1 LAESPRKLAK
11 TVMGRLAES
20 FAYIATQA
28 GSEDL
33 RQKLL
38 LVAERLGGL
47 RAVPPQLGCLY
58 LQIVEAVEG
67 GDETTCERLS
77 AELLDLLSRPWKLEV
92 ARYGRDELGRFFQA
106 FNDVL
111 FDESYGPQPMA
122 EPPESEWRQAKAN
135 FERGLQLVRGAAPKI
150 HAEIEAFWSRIY
162 LGVSNPDSDRA
173 KFGGVTSLVLWGGT
187 FANAAHYDSEIKAA
201 EFLVHEVTHAL
212 LFAAACDE
220 PLVLNPPDQFF
231 SSPLRRDGRPM
242 DGIFHATLV
251 CARVAEF
258 YSALRGS
265 DAVPQVD
272 DETLVRFRQAN
283 AERFQRG
290 CATIEEF
297 GQISPLGRDL
307 FEQAKARIQVLQNEG

>member
-1 LAESPRKLAK
+1 
-11 TVMGRLAES
+11 MGRLAES
-20 FAYIATQA
+20 FDYLATES

-33 RQKLL
+33 RRELL
-38 LVAERLGGL
+38 LVAERLPGL

-58 LQIVEAVEG
+58 LQIVAAVEE
-67 GDETTCERLS
+67 GDEPEGGRLA

-92 ARYGRDELGRFFQA
+92 ARYGRDELGGFYLG
-106 FNDVL
+106 FNDIL

-122 EPPESEWRQAKAN
+122 EPPEPEWQQAKIH
-135 FERGLQLVRGAAPKI
+135 FERGLELVRGAAPNI

-162 LGVSNPDSDRA
+162 VGVSNPDSDQA

-220 PLVLNPPDQFF
+220 PLVLNPPDELF

-283 AERFQRG
+283 AEKFQRG

-307 FEQAKARIQVLQNEG
+307 LEQAKTRVQVLQNEG